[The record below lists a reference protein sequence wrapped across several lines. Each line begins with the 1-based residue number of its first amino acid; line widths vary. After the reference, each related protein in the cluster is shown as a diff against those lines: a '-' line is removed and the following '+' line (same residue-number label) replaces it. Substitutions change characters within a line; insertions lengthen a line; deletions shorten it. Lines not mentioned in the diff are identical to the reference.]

1 MKGFGNPPGSRG
13 QCINTN
19 YTRGCQPRSLATAIT
34 AAAMVAIVAMG
45 SDYLASKDCD

>member
-13 QCINTN
+13 QCINTSCA
-19 YTRGCQPRSLATAIT
+19 RGCQPRSLAMAVM

-45 SDYLASKDCD
+45 SDYLAGKDCD